1 MQNIG
6 IGDRIARIFVGIGL
20 LGLVPT
26 LSGPL
31 RWFGLLGV
39 IPLATSMVGISPLYR
54 MLHIRTD
61 QPHAAH

>member
-61 QPHAAH
+61 QPHIAH